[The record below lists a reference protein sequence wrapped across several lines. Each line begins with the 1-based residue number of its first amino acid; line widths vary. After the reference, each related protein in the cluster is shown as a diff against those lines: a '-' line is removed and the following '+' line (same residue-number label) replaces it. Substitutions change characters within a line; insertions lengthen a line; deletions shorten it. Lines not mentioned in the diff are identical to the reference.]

1 MNPIFFG
8 WIRRFI
14 FVQIA
19 KQKVGGVGRFSDVVI
34 AHAKQTNKRANCK
47 TNRRGVFFFRR
58 SEGAERDWAKRAQLI
73 SQPQGKKQNTRRTGR
88 AMNQSVAAPDLHVTG
103 DDNNRTRA
111 RHLHHTAIALALQ
124 TDNLLGNR

>member
-1 MNPIFFG
+1 MIDVAGFPPQQSRLYKRMNPIFFG

-47 TNRRGVFFFRR
+47 TNRRGVFFSDDR
-58 SEGAERDWAKRAQLI
+58 K
-73 SQPQGKKQNTRRTGR
+73 GR
-88 AMNQSVAAPDLHVTG
+88 NVTG
-103 DDNNRTRA
+103 QKGRN
-111 RHLHHTAIALALQ
+111 
-124 TDNLLGNR
+124 